1 MHVGFYW
8 IEGLGMKREICEWWQ
23 QYAHFPFQSHDFY
36 ELWEIWNVYRDDVD
50 DDDRLLKL
58 ANIYVWI
65 KSSNDISVSA
75 VKYGN
80 QTIELKWVL
89 SSKQ

>member
-50 DDDRLLKL
+50 DNDRLLKL

-65 KSSNDISVSA
+65 KSSNEYFGQCSEVWKSNNWTEM
-75 VKYGN
+75 GF
-80 QTIELKWVL
+80 
-89 SSKQ
+89 KQ